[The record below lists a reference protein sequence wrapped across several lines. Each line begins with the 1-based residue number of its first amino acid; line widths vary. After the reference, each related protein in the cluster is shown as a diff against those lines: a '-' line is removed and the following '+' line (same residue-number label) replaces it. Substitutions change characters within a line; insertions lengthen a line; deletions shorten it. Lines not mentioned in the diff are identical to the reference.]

1 MNNDILV
8 YNRCASGPCS
18 QVFGASALEACKQVY
33 TFDLD
38 NNHITNGLY
47 KRIDHHAIFEVPDC
61 NNTNLR
67 YMGTEAIARTEAYKK
82 ESTIWIIG
90 TSYLFSTITCII

>member
-1 MNNDILV
+1 M
-8 YNRCASGPCS
+8 
-18 QVFGASALEACKQVY
+18 Y

-47 KRIDHHAIFEVPDC
+47 KRIDDCLHHAIFEVPDC

-67 YMGTEAIARTEAYKK
+67 YMGTEAIARTVAYKK

-90 TSYLFSTITCII
+90 TDYLFSIITCII